1 MLGARRFRSEGR
13 RGEEGCPEK
22 GKAEMLCLVWRREEK
37 KSLFFYKAFLPCS
50 LGIVFLLWVISPA
63 SLAGTAGAVSIGGVG
78 RSREKVVAKGSCRG
92 VWWAGSWL
100 LPIPRGCRSGE
111 GCQEQEFCGCVQSLT
126 PGRALAVWAQALGG
140 WVLCVTLA
148 LGGRNKWELLR
159 QWVLVVAQVCW
170 GRSRKRGTQRA
181 EKSCDF

>member
-1 MLGARRFRSEGR
+1 MGAERFRSEGR
-13 RGEEGCPEK
+13 RGEEGCLEK
-22 GKAEMLCLVWRREEK
+22 GKAEVLCLVWRREEK

-50 LGIVFLLWVISPA
+50 LGVVFLLWVVSPA

-92 VWWAGSWL
+92 VWCAGSWL
-100 LPIPRGCRSGE
+100 LPVPRGCRSGE

-126 PGRALAVWAQALGG
+126 PGRALAAWAQALGG
-140 WVLCVTLA
+140 WGLCVTGFGWQKHVGA
-148 LGGRNKWELLR
+148 VVTVGM
-159 QWVLVVAQVCW
+159 VVAQIYW
-170 GRSRKRGTQRA
+170 GRSSKIGAQRA